1 MSLIKTDAFIT
12 KGFRYGDSSKIVTVF
27 TRDYGKFNVIA
38 KSSRNTKSRFSGV
51 FENINHVSLILNKKD
66 NRDLQFVSKA
76 DCKNS
81 FPKIKADLDRIFIA
95 FRMLELINNSLH
107 DYDENPELFDLLLN
121 SVESLENAGKNFPNY
136 LLFFQLNLSRLL
148 GFKPDFRQKED
159 DEIGGQNETF
169 INGNVFKLSKK
180 QYSILTSVGSQNN
193 IEFLNNLTVEEGEME
208 KLQNIMDNYISNH
221 LENFVFFKTKKIID
235 DIRN

>member
-1 MSLIKTDAFIT
+1 MSLIKTDSFIT

-51 FENINHVSLILNKKD
+51 FENINLVSLMLNKKD
-66 NRDLQFVSKA
+66 NRDLQFASKA

-81 FPKIKADLDRIFIA
+81 FPNIKADLDKIFIA

-107 DYDENPELFDLLLN
+107 DYDENVELFDLLLN
-121 SVESLENAGKNFPNY
+121 SMESLEKAEKNYPNY
-136 LLFFQLNLSRLL
+136 LLFFQLNLLRLL
-148 GFKPDFRQKED
+148 GFKPDFQIRN
-159 DEIGGQNETF
+159 DEADKSKNETL
-169 INGNVFKLSKK
+169 INGNAFKLSKK
-180 QYSILTSVGSQNN
+180 QYSILNSLSTKD
-193 IEFLNNLTVEEGEME
+193 IEFANNLTVEETDME
-208 KLQNIMDNYISNH
+208 KLQNVMDNYLSNH
-221 LENFVFFKTKKIID
+221 LENFVFFKTKKILD